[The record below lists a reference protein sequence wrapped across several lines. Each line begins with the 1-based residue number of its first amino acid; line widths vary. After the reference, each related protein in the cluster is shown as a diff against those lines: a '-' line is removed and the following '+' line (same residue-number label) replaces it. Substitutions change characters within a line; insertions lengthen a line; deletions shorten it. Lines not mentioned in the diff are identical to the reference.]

1 MKGLPKNYNT
11 KQDVLTALELFPV
24 EAKEQLRSIWANRFC
39 PKPCGENAE
48 GAFEAQIDKNTS
60 CWFRMELDE
69 NNYLY
74 RLGFTLKELKRL
86 GIAD

>member
-11 KQDVLTALELFPV
+11 KQDVLTALELFPI
-24 EAKEQLRSIWANRFC
+24 EAKEQLRLIWANRFC
-39 PKPCGENAE
+39 PKPCDENAE
-48 GAFEAQIDKNTS
+48 GAIEARCAGNTFN
-60 CWFRMELDE
+60 WFRMELDE